1 MGRRAILVT
10 GATGFVGSALCRSL
24 LDAGVFDVHAALRSS
39 SAALVAGVEPFT
51 VGELSS
57 ETAWGAALTGVDVV
71 IHAAAR
77 VHVMNETADNSLDE
91 FRRVNVQG
99 TLNLARQ
106 AAAAGVSRFIFISSI
121 KVNGEFSRPGQA
133 LTADDV
139 PAPLDPYGVSK
150 YEAEQGLFELASAT
164 GMQVVV
170 IRPVLVYGPG
180 VKANFHSMMR
190 WVRRGL
196 PLPLGAI
203 DNRRSLVALDNLLD
217 LIVTCIDHQRAAN
230 QIFLVSDGEDVSL
243 TQLLRALGRALGRPA
258 RLIPV
263 PATMLRLAA
272 VMFRRRDLA
281 QRLLGSL
288 QVDITKNRQ
297 LLGWTPPVTLSQG
310 LEKAARS
317 LLDDH
322 R

>member
-1 MGRRAILVT
+1 M
-10 GATGFVGSALCRSL
+10 
-24 LDAGVFDVHAALRSS
+24 
-39 SAALVAGVEPFT
+39 EPFT
-51 VGELSS
+51 VGELSR
-57 ETAWGAALTGVDVV
+57 ETAWGAALAGVHVV
-71 IHAAAR
+71 IHTAAR

-106 AAAAGVSRFIFISSI
+106 AAAAGVRRFIFISSI
-121 KVNGEFSRPGQA
+121 KVNGELSRPGQA

-139 PAPLDPYGVSK
+139 PAPQDPYGVSK
-150 YEAEQGLFELASAT
+150 HEAEQGLFELATAT
-164 GMQVVV
+164 GVHVVV
-170 IRPVLVYGPG
+170 IRPVLLYGPG

-190 WVRRGL
+190 WVQRRL

-203 DNRRSLVALDNLLD
+203 DNWRSLVAMDNLLD
-217 LIVTCIDHQRAAN
+217 LIVTCIDHQRDAN
-230 QIFLVSDGEDVSL
+230 QIFLVSDCDDVSL
-243 TQLLRALGRALGRPA
+243 TQLLRALGWALVRPA
-258 RLIPV
+258 WLIPL

-272 VMFRRRDLA
+272 LMVGRRDLA

-297 LLGWTPPVTLSQG
+297 LLGWTLPVTLSQG
-310 LEKAARS
+310 LEKASRS

-322 R
+322 P

>member
-1 MGRRAILVT
+1 M
-10 GATGFVGSALCRSL
+10 
-24 LDAGVFDVHAALRSS
+24 
-39 SAALVAGVEPFT
+39 EPFT
-51 VGELSS
+51 VGELSR
-57 ETAWGAALTGVDVV
+57 ETAWGAALAGVHVV
-71 IHAAAR
+71 IHTAAR

-106 AAAAGVSRFIFISSI
+106 AAAAGVRRFIFISSI
-121 KVNGEFSRPGQA
+121 KVNGELSRPGQA

-139 PAPLDPYGVSK
+139 PAPQDPYGVSK
-150 YEAEQGLFELASAT
+150 HEAEQGLFELATAT
-164 GMQVVV
+164 GVHVVV
-170 IRPVLVYGPG
+170 IRPVLLYGPG

-190 WVRRGL
+190 WVQRRL

-203 DNRRSLVALDNLLD
+203 DNWRSLVAMDNLLD

-230 QIFLVSDGEDVSL
+230 QIFLVSDCDDVSL
-243 TQLLRALGRALGRPA
+243 TQLLRALGRALVRPA
-258 RLIPV
+258 WLIPL

-272 VMFRRRDLA
+272 LMVGRRDLA

-297 LLGWTPPVTLSQG
+297 LLGWTLPVTLSQG
-310 LEKAARS
+310 LEKASRS

-322 R
+322 P

>member
-1 MGRRAILVT
+1 
-10 GATGFVGSALCRSL
+10 
-24 LDAGVFDVHAALRSS
+24 
-39 SAALVAGVEPFT
+39 VEPFT
-51 VGELSS
+51 VGELSR
-57 ETAWGAALTGVDVV
+57 ETAWGAALAGVHVV
-71 IHAAAR
+71 IHTAAR

-106 AAAAGVSRFIFISSI
+106 AAAAGVRRFIFISSI
-121 KVNGEFSRPGQA
+121 KVNGELSRPGQA

-139 PAPLDPYGVSK
+139 PAPQDPYGVSK
-150 YEAEQGLFELASAT
+150 HEAEQGLFELATAT
-164 GMQVVV
+164 GVHVVV
-170 IRPVLVYGPG
+170 IRPVLLYGPG

-190 WVRRGL
+190 WVQRRL

-203 DNRRSLVALDNLLD
+203 DNWRSLVAMDNLLD

-230 QIFLVSDGEDVSL
+230 QIFLVSDCDDVSL
-243 TQLLRALGRALGRPA
+243 TQLLRALGWALVRPA
-258 RLIPV
+258 WLIPL

-272 VMFRRRDLA
+272 LMVGRRDLA

-297 LLGWTPPVTLSQG
+297 LLGWTLPVTLSQG
-310 LEKAARS
+310 LEKASRS

-322 R
+322 P